1 MARLSANPHANARRS
16 PTGIG
21 GPFAASTGQA
31 GANNPLAV
39 AHDEHSPILP
49 AIASGQPGS
58 ADALLDRYGA
68 LVWSLARRMTPT
80 AADAED
86 AVQDVMV
93 ELVRSAH
100 RFDASI
106 AGEATFIATI
116 ARRRLVD
123 RARRRGRDKSEPASD
138 HVAGVAD
145 TRDPERA
152 SNTVV
157 FGEDARRA
165 FEAMAV
171 LSEEQRRC
179 ISLWACHGLSHEKI
193 SRATGLPLGTIKAHI
208 RRGLA
213 RLRRHLTDPHEHSP
227 HDNGRTEG
235 QGAAP

>member
-1 MARLSANPHANARRS
+1 MADD
-16 PTGIG
+16 T
-21 GPFAASTGQA
+21 T
-31 GANNPLAV
+31 
-39 AHDEHSPILP
+39 SPILP
-49 AIASGQPGS
+49 AIASGQPRA

-86 AVQDVMV
+86 AVQDILI

-100 RFDASI
+100 RFDPAV

-123 RARRRGRDKSEPASD
+123 RARRRGRDKSEPATD
-138 HVAGVAD
+138 HVAGLPD

-193 SRATGLPLGTIKAHI
+193 ARATGLPLGTIKAHI

-213 RLRRHLTDPHEHSP
+213 RLRRQLTDSTPTNSSA
-227 HDNGRTEG
+227 NGPNSQE
-235 QGAAP
+235 AAP